1 MKILPCKAGHA
12 EKKGDCEENV
22 GNQTEKYGT
31 PVDLKDKIA
40 CIILI
45 LMMMMMKVLI
55 MVTVTM
61 TIKMTMT
68 IFIMKVSNGKKGL
81 RIKVKS
87 LTD

>member
-1 MKILPCKAGHA
+1 MKISPCKAGHA
-12 EKKGDCEENV
+12 EEKGDCEENV

-31 PVDLKDKIA
+31 PVDLKDKI
-40 CIILI
+40 LI
-45 LMMMMMKVLI
+45 LMMMKVLI